1 MKNRRIALLLCLP
14 LLFCGGCWD
23 YQEINSLSIVA
34 GAALDRGEDG
44 KPIITAEL
52 ADLQSQPDSVTP
64 QLLTGTGKSY
74 LAAGQDAAGQT
85 GRRLYYGHAQS
96 IIVSKQIAED
106 DITPVLDLL
115 SRQNDIRLSLR
126 LLVSRE
132 ETAAAILQTKPS
144 TEQLGS
150 FELSQRATEQGRG
163 GLDMPFYQFFSE
175 VKEPG
180 IDPFLPAVS
189 VERQGEESTTQLD
202 GAALF
207 HGTQLRGFLDRD
219 ETQALLMLRNMGGG
233 SLLTVPRSLADQGDV
248 TFSIDTCR
256 ASLRPEI
263 HGDKVRCG
271 IRLRM
276 EAMVSELEGDQ
287 SVLTKEAQEE
297 LSALCSRYVQRRVQS
312 LVKDLQTKYGCDAL
326 GVGLSINRYHPRQ
339 WEQWRD
345 SWGDRFPQVEF
356 DVQVETTV
364 TGTGRMYLPV
374 GRQGQ

>member
-1 MKNRRIALLLCLP
+1 MKNRSIALLLCLP
-14 LLFCGGCWD
+14 LLLCGGCWD

-52 ADLQSQPDSVTP
+52 ADLQSKQDSVTP

-85 GRRLYYGHAQS
+85 GRKLYYGHAQA

-126 LLVSRE
+126 LLISRE

-144 TEQLGS
+144 TEYLGS
-150 FELSQRATEQGRG
+150 FELSQRATEHGRG
-163 GLDMPFYQFFSE
+163 GLDMPFYQFYSE

-189 VERQGEESTTQLD
+189 VEQQGEESTTQLE
-202 GAALF
+202 GTALF
-207 HGTQLRGFLDRD
+207 HDTQLRGFLDRD
-219 ETQALLMLRNMGGG
+219 ETLALLMLRNMGGG
-233 SLLTVPRSLADQGDV
+233 SLLTVPRSLAEKGDV

-256 ASLRPEI
+256 ASLRPRI
-263 HGDKVRCG
+263 AGDRVRCDL
-271 IRLRM
+271 RLRM
-276 EAMVSELEGDQ
+276 EVMVSELEGDQ
-287 SVLTKEAQEE
+287 SVLTKEAQDE
-297 LSALCSRYVQRRVQS
+297 LSALCSQYVQGQVQA
-312 LVKDLQTKYGCDAL
+312 LLKDLQTKYGCDAL
-326 GVGLSINRYHPRQ
+326 GVGLSISRYAPRQ

-345 SWGDRFPQVEF
+345 DWFDRYPQVEF

-364 TGTGRMYLPV
+364 SGTGRMYLPV
-374 GRQGQ
+374 DRQSK